1 MLTYIIDHLNTSN
14 ISNLTLLMAT
24 SVLKVLNNITPGFS
38 IKWPNDIYYQDK
50 KAFERKDKM
59 QESAKRGVGR

>member
-1 MLTYIIDHLNTSN
+1 MYNVN
-14 ISNLTLLMAT
+14 
-24 SVLKVLNNITPGFS
+24 
-38 IKWPNDIYYQDK
+38 IYYQDK